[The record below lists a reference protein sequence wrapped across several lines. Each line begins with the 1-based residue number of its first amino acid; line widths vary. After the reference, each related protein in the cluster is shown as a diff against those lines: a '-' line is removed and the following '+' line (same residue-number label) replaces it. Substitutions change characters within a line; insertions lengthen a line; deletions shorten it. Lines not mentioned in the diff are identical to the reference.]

1 MKNPGIDKKAALVQ
15 NKYSASQQNT
25 FKTQIFYHAK
35 LRTRIKSRDSA
46 QRLTAGG
53 GEPETYSHGTP

>member
-1 MKNPGIDKKAALVQ
+1 MKNPESDKKTALVQ
-15 NKYSASQQNT
+15 NKYSDSQQNT

-46 QRLTAGG
+46 QSLTASRGV
-53 GEPETYSHGTP
+53 PETYSHGTP